1 MRTDA
6 IDLLR
11 RVPMLR
17 PLPVTAI
24 EQLAQNAE
32 RTEVPA
38 GVAVFEAGDT
48 GDRFYVVEEGSV
60 EVLDGERVVRTMG
73 PGEGFGEIALLGS
86 TTRTMTVRAVEE
98 TRLLG
103 ICAGD
108 FLPAV
113 TGISEARSAAETP
126 AASTCATHRAG
137 RPTTSVRPPDRRT
150 ESAHPGTWAASV
162 GCGGTRATRVAGAV
176 AQPVRAEDS

>member
-6 IDLLR
+6 IDLFR

-24 EQLAQNAE
+24 EQLAQNAD
-32 RTEVPA
+32 RSDVPA
-38 GVAVFEAGDT
+38 GVAVFEAGET
-48 GDRFYVVEEGSV
+48 GDSFYVVEEGRV
-60 EVLDGERVVRTMG
+60 EVLDGESVVRTMG
-73 PGEGFGEIALLGS
+73 PGEGFGEIALLGN

-103 ICAGD
+103 ICASD

-113 TGISEARSAAETP
+113 TGISEARTAAEDTLLRAP
-126 AASTCATHRAG
+126 AARTGPGG
-137 RPTTSVRPPDRRT
+137 RRRRSDGLSGSRNPPTPV
-150 ESAHPGTWAASV
+150 AAV
-162 GCGGTRATRVAGAV
+162 G
-176 AQPVRAEDS
+176 

>member
-1 MRTDA
+1 MGTWRRSTALDRSVSVRSDV
-6 IDLLR
+6 IDQLR

-32 RTEVPA
+32 RSEVPA

-60 EVLDGERVVRTMG
+60 DVLDGEQVVRTMG

-86 TTRTMTVRAVEE
+86 TTRTMTVRATEE

-103 ICAGD
+103 HRRRR
-108 FLPAV
+108 LPAAP
-113 TGISEARSAAETP
+113 SRASATRGRP
-126 AASTCATHRAG
+126 PRRPGASTCAT
-137 RPTTSVRPPDRRT
+137 RR
-150 ESAHPGTWAASV
+150 
-162 GCGGTRATRVAGAV
+162 V
-176 AQPVRAEDS
+176 AQPRTTRRPSLVDEVALSLVEEVALATV